1 MIKIKAADFLQDT
14 IWFGLTALL
23 LLTANLVAAFNGI
36 LWKTAVDIMLVAI
49 IVLNIAIC
57 RSLIANIRRDFAL
70 LVFVGAFDLLLLG
83 RVYVSWIGYS
93 HKLLLLL
100 EAESYPKLFS
110 ALQIVTVSL
119 LSVYLAYRLFGP
131 VFQKRE
137 TAIRE
142 RGMGAVRQDQL
153 TPVIRQ
159 ISQIVLYVS
168 SIAFFYTL
176 LKTALAVLQHG
187 YLSSFTNTTDI
198 PSYISRLSM
207 FFIPAF
213 AVFLATLPDKRQ
225 IRIPLAVYFVYMLA
239 SVLTGRRTTLVT
251 EGLMLVVYLVLRDSL
266 LEKEKRVLKKRTVF
280 CAGILGLAG
289 VYLLQLLALVRSGNP
304 DLYRGFGEML
314 VSFIDSQG
322 ASFRVIMQTV
332 NHIDLFPA
340 GASSS
345 YLFYPFELFVH
356 NNVATR
362 TLFGL
367 APIVEVQNSQFV
379 QTTHNFAHMLTY
391 LVDPDRYL
399 SGGGFG
405 TSFIAESY
413 AAYRIWGVILLSVMI
428 GLIFRFFASMLTRSW
443 VVIACGLL
451 AVKNFIY
458 IPRSFAFLWVT
469 EVFNITYLCFFI
481 AIYLAALLVCR
492 MGTHIRS
499 AAPEPPVGER
509 L

>member
-1 MIKIKAADFLQDT
+1 MIKIKTADFLQDT

-23 LLTANLVAAFNGI
+23 LLTANLVAAFDGI
-36 LWKTAVDIMLVAI
+36 LWKTAVDVMLVAI

-100 EAESYPKLFS
+100 EAQSYEKLFA
-110 ALQIVTVSL
+110 ALQIVAISL
-119 LSVYLAYRLFGP
+119 LSVYLSYRLFGSL
-131 VFQKRE
+131 FQKRE

-142 RGMGAVRQDQL
+142 GSTEAIRQNQL

-159 ISQIVLYVS
+159 ISKIVLYVS
-168 SIAFFYTL
+168 SLAFFYTL
-176 LKTALAVLQHG
+176 LKAALNVIRNG
-187 YLSSFTNTTDI
+187 YLSSFTSTTDI
-198 PSYISRLSM
+198 PSIISRLSM

-213 AVFLATLPDKRQ
+213 AVFLATLPDKKQ
-225 IRIPLAVYFVYMLA
+225 IKIPLAVYFVYMLA

-251 EGLMLVVYLVLRDSL
+251 EALMLMIYFVLRDSL

-280 CAGILGLAG
+280 YAGIFGLVG
-289 VYLLQLLALVRSGNP
+289 VYLLQLLALIRAGLNL
-304 DLYRGFGEML
+304 DRGFGEMI

-332 NHIDLFPA
+332 NHIDLFPV
-340 GASSS
+340 GTSSA

-362 TLFGL
+362 TIFGL
-367 APIVEVQNSQFV
+367 TPIVEVQNSQFV
-379 QTTHNFAHMLTY
+379 QSTHNFAHVLTY
-391 LVDPDRYL
+391 MVDPDRYL

-405 TSFIAESY
+405 TSFIAEAY
-413 AAYRIWGVILLSVMI
+413 AAYRIVGVILLSMMI

-443 VVIACGLL
+443 VVIACSLL
-451 AVKNFIY
+451 AIKNFIY

-492 MGTHIRS
+492 IGTHIRPIAS
-499 AAPEPPVGER
+499 ELPVGER
-509 L
+509 S